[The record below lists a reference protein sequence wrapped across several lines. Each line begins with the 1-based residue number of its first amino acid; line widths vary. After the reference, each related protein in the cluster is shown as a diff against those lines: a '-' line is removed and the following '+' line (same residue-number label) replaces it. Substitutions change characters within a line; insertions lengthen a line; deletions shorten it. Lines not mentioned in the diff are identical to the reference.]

1 MQPTRNLER
10 LSRENPEILTAEE
23 LAFIQ
28 QLALTGLE
36 KVLDRDE
43 TRQKLQEQR
52 APGAMPS
59 QRPQDP
65 EAHRPPQQPSERPA
79 ASFGGFEFWD
89 NETKRDEAWTWLLTF
104 DPTMLLIKRHETEA
118 PTDEEG
124 RQLWL
129 KCVKETILL
138 MKQFLRVGDNG
149 RYVRDEWY
157 DRIFMTL
164 KVLPILILRL
174 NKRDSFTLRSKKVCR
189 RARQFL
195 TGNWKKL
202 MDDAVRES
210 IASNDYLANLI
221 ERDGGRQ
228 NDSARTRQRLA
239 LEHARKLHLSKAMGI
254 LTSAGLAKD
263 SPDRVKEMLEE
274 LHPTEPIPAAA
285 SAQGPAGMTLNADRF
300 HFITRYWVDVQIRRS
315 KSGTA
320 TDQFGWGGKEFWWPL
335 RKDAELMSLLAEVVF
350 RPLAAGYLPEAYR
363 EHLAGGRLVAPSKH
377 PKPGVRPICMGDTW
391 RRLVAK
397 GLHEG
402 TKMQLDD
409 FFQTKHG
416 RALQFGGS
424 KHGASRMFHTIAA
437 IAEKNKC
444 LGVDASQ
451 RQVDSDPIAIV
462 GLDVSNAFNS
472 LRREVLFEF
481 LSKGCKAHLQGQ
493 QLDEASQSEGWDI
506 LWNIVQAHYGVHGIL
521 KYYSGGQVITIPS
534 ESGVHQGDPLGSTL
548 FAFTLH
554 PIIMK
559 VAESHSDVLILAY
572 ADNVFMIGKI
582 SDLRGAI
589 SDYKLYLAEAGLRLN
604 PTESEAYVP
613 AWQSVG
619 EDEIQPCPHIT
630 HQDGKQAIHV
640 SDEIEIPLNKE
651 GIKVLGCPVGSEAY
665 SEQLLSKAVTK
676 IKNNLAVLREFPE
689 LHLRSK
695 LAQYCVNTKI
705 TYFLRA
711 KYPDVG
717 SDTLDD
723 LDLAFED
730 FYAHTLE
737 FPESFRDP
745 NACNECEVYKLAL
758 QQIRFDIRD
767 GGLGLT
773 SANCIAPAA
782 LYATM
787 LDFVIWCDQHE
798 ELKVR
803 TSSNYAA
810 ANIACAL
817 EVMEDF
823 GGIQSADDFV
833 DPPPAN
839 LPLQVPTAEAVLH
852 WPVDKLPSQR
862 TVARALKAEY
872 REKWLSSPDLTE
884 GDKLRLKA
892 VSRQGVPARAKDSDF
907 APPGPDDDN
916 SSLYQ
921 TPMSLHALMCPYE
934 LSNEAFLVTSAIA
947 FGYPMPKSV
956 PTASPQDKWGDAAL
970 SASSS
975 ARIKT
980 HNRIANEVASIARE
994 SGIQM
999 EAGEK
1004 FVPIVPISVSA
1015 AAGRRQVRPGPRMG
1029 RGDIVTKHG
1038 GIIPDNP
1045 KYRLDRWTRL
1055 VMDAILCHV
1064 YTARDHCFKKNI
1076 LKYWQQTKNRKYR
1089 SAYHRAGFAFAPLVS
1104 NSFGQMEGDMLRF
1117 LFKCADKAA
1126 WASVG
1131 LGETEPNDRESPV
1144 SQHAL
1149 DEMMA
1154 AYISLRGRLFQ
1165 RYRSRMLLTIAEAV
1179 TERLYG
1185 RPFARSVDAEY
1196 RAFANHNR
1204 EPWVPA
1210 VPPAQPPADVPED
1223 RLQPL
1228 SQDPPSTPRSEVS
1241 NASCMSAEFDSDEE
1255 LLAWDPMDLEGLL
1268 SSSS

>member
-43 TRQKLQEQR
+43 ARQKLQEQR

-89 NETKRDEAWTWLLTF
+89 NETKRDEAWTWLRTF

-263 SPDRVKEMLEE
+263 SPDQFQEMLEE

-300 HFITRYWVDVQIRRS
+300 HFITRDWVDVQIRRS

-402 TKMQLDD
+402 TKMQLDA
-409 FFQTKHG
+409 FFQAKHG

-462 GLDVSNAFNS
+462 GLDVSKRF
-472 LRREVLFEF
+472 
-481 LSKGCKAHLQGQ
+481 Q
-493 QLDEASQSEGWDI
+493 Q
-506 LWNIVQAHYGVHGIL
+506 
-521 KYYSGGQVITIPS
+521 
-534 ESGVHQGDPLGSTL
+534 
-548 FAFTLH
+548 
-554 PIIMK
+554 
-559 VAESHSDVLILAY
+559 
-572 ADNVFMIGKI
+572 
-582 SDLRGAI
+582 
-589 SDYKLYLAEAGLRLN
+589 
-604 PTESEAYVP
+604 PTEG
-613 AWQSVG
+613 SVVR
-619 EDEIQPCPHIT
+619 I
-630 HQDGKQAIHV
+630 
-640 SDEIEIPLNKE
+640 S
-651 GIKVLGCPVGSEAY
+651 
-665 SEQLLSKAVTK
+665 
-676 IKNNLAVLREFPE
+676 
-689 LHLRSK
+689 
-695 LAQYCVNTKI
+695 
-705 TYFLRA
+705 
-711 KYPDVG
+711 
-717 SDTLDD
+717 
-723 LDLAFED
+723 
-730 FYAHTLE
+730 
-737 FPESFRDP
+737 
-745 NACNECEVYKLAL
+745 
-758 QQIRFDIRD
+758 QQR
-767 GGLGLT
+767 
-773 SANCIAPAA
+773 
-782 LYATM
+782 
-787 LDFVIWCDQHE
+787 V
-798 ELKVR
+798 
-803 TSSNYAA
+803 
-810 ANIACAL
+810 
-817 EVMEDF
+817 
-823 GGIQSADDFV
+823 
-833 DPPPAN
+833 
-839 LPLQVPTAEAVLH
+839 
-852 WPVDKLPSQR
+852 
-862 TVARALKAEY
+862 
-872 REKWLSSPDLTE
+872 
-884 GDKLRLKA
+884 
-892 VSRQGVPARAKDSDF
+892 QGP
-907 APPGPDDDN
+907 
-916 SSLYQ
+916 
-921 TPMSLHALMCPYE
+921 
-934 LSNEAFLVTSAIA
+934 
-947 FGYPMPKSV
+947 
-956 PTASPQDKWGDAAL
+956 
-970 SASSS
+970 S
-975 ARIKT
+975 ART
-980 HNRIANEVASIARE
+980 
-994 SGIQM
+994 
-999 EAGEK
+999 
-1004 FVPIVPISVSA
+1004 A
-1015 AAGRRQVRPGPRMG
+1015 A
-1029 RGDIVTKHG
+1029 
-1038 GIIPDNP
+1038 
-1045 KYRLDRWTRL
+1045 
-1055 VMDAILCHV
+1055 
-1064 YTARDHCFKKNI
+1064 
-1076 LKYWQQTKNRKYR
+1076 
-1089 SAYHRAGFAFAPLVS
+1089 
-1104 NSFGQMEGDMLRF
+1104 
-1117 LFKCADKAA
+1117 
-1126 WASVG
+1126 
-1131 LGETEPNDRESPV
+1131 
-1144 SQHAL
+1144 
-1149 DEMMA
+1149 
-1154 AYISLRGRLFQ
+1154 
-1165 RYRSRMLLTIAEAV
+1165 
-1179 TERLYG
+1179 
-1185 RPFARSVDAEY
+1185 
-1196 RAFANHNR
+1196 
-1204 EPWVPA
+1204 
-1210 VPPAQPPADVPED
+1210 
-1223 RLQPL
+1223 
-1228 SQDPPSTPRSEVS
+1228 
-1241 NASCMSAEFDSDEE
+1241 
-1255 LLAWDPMDLEGLL
+1255 
-1268 SSSS
+1268 